1 MCGCR
6 KKAGLGNRRTAISP
20 TPVQTR
26 FTATPNLTANQL
38 NQKPLTNNIP
48 VNNAPISLNQKVNLN
63 SLNSNRANVLR
74 RSIYEQARIKAIK
87 KQQENNK

>member
-6 KKAGLGNRRTAISP
+6 RKAGLGNKRTVVSP

-38 NQKPLTNNIP
+38 NQKQQPQ
-48 VNNAPISLNQKVNLN
+48 VNNSPISLNQKVNLN

-74 RSIYEQARIKAIK
+74 RSIYEQARIKAVK
-87 KQQENNK
+87 KQQGNNK